1 MKQFHAYGVYAKI
14 DPWET
19 APHPRWPS
27 GGSSRAADRAGAD
40 FDIFNPRRD
49 FDPFT
54 GRWARSRSAS
64 SLLPKRDMLRTQG
77 KASHYW
83 NTQLLA
89 RLSS

>member
-1 MKQFHAYGVYAKI
+1 LIPGRRRRIPAG
-14 DPWET
+14 
-19 APHPRWPS
+19 HP
-27 GGSSRAADRAGAD
+27 AAAAEPQIARGAD

-77 KASHYW
+77 KASHSW